1 MGVLVAILLLFIGS
15 VLVYTL
21 VSYALAWYEYAGSHP
36 DAFDQRFARPGKVL
50 ALLTVE
56 TLATCTNLL
65 AYPVGWITLRAS
77 SLEENETVPVLL
89 VHGLFLNSGC
99 WLLTERR
106 LRQRGFGEIHLLNLP
121 PWEDIERLT
130 ERLAERIEE
139 LHHSLGIER
148 FDLVGHSLGGL
159 VIRNYLQRPGTLSQV
174 RRCVFL
180 GTPHSGSRLAIF
192 ALSPIARDLVP
203 GSDFL
208 ARLNAEPLPPG
219 VPMIAIQSRHDNIV
233 LPWENSR
240 LPGARNVELTQM
252 GHNGL
257 LYHPAACDALVA
269 ALKGDQVDHAGD
281 RLAPEH

>member
-1 MGVLVAILLLFIGS
+1 MGVIVTILVLFIGCA
-15 VLVYTL
+15 LTYTL
-21 VSYALAWYEYAGSHP
+21 ASYALAWYEYAGSRP
-36 DAFDQRFARPGKVL
+36 GAFDQRFAHPGTVLSLL
-50 ALLTVE
+50 ALE
-56 TLATCTNLL
+56 TLATCANLL
-65 AYPVGWITLRAS
+65 VYPIGWFTLRTS
-77 SLEENETVPVLL
+77 SIEESENVPVLL

-106 LRQRGFGEIHLLNLP
+106 LRQRGFGEIHLINLP

-139 LHHSLGIER
+139 LHHNLGIER
-148 FDLVGHSLGGL
+148 LDLVGHSLGGL
-159 VIRNYLQRPGTLSQV
+159 VIRNYLQRPGSLPLV

-192 ALSPIARDLVP
+192 ALSPVARDLMP

-208 ARLNAEPLPPG
+208 LRLNAEPLPQD
-219 VPMIAIQSRHDNIV
+219 VPMVAIQSCHDNIV

-240 LPGARNVELTQM
+240 LHGARNVELTQM

-269 ALKGDQVDHAGD
+269 ALKGDNVDNAGD
-281 RLAPEH
+281 RLAPQR